1 MDFRTRY
8 WILLTKALKQL
19 LQKLVIGA
27 LAKVHLV
34 RLGSEESLF
43 KSGQA
48 VVRGEQF
55 ITQAVALFSPR
66 YQWHDM
72 AEC

>member
-8 WILLTKALKQL
+8 WIPLTKALKQPWR
-19 LQKLVIGA
+19 KLVIGA

-48 VVRGEQF
+48 VVPGGQF
-55 ITQAVALFSPR
+55 TTPAVALFNPR
-66 YQWHDM
+66 CQWHDVV
-72 AEC
+72 ER